1 MSSLV
6 EKAEQT
12 EQEIHL
18 LIDGQFDLPK
28 AVLYSVNKTDE
39 GKTVIVKVG
48 EHGDVYE
55 LLESSDSSK
64 IAKVSDF
71 VAVLTCGWASPITK
85 KDDSDDDDDDNHLAP
100 SQHPERRRVRLVVL
114 ASKSGVA
121 SVLRFSD
128 KPDEIVSDSGNA
140 RGSLADAVSSLY
152 QRGN

>member
-1 MSSLV
+1 M

-28 AVLYSVNKTDE
+28 AILYSINRNDDGDNK
-39 GKTVIVKVG
+39 IVKIR

-55 LLESSDSSK
+55 LLDNSDSAK

-71 VAVLTCGWASPITK
+71 IAVLTCGWASPITK
-85 KDDSDDDDDDNHLAP
+85 NGDDDDDLAP
-100 SQHPERRRVRLVVL
+100 SQHPERRRVRLLVL
-114 ASKSGVA
+114 ASKNGVA

-128 KPDEIVSDSGNA
+128 KPDEIVSDNGQA
-140 RGSLADAVSSLY
+140 RGSLADAVGSLY
-152 QRGN
+152 ENRK

>member
-1 MSSLV
+1 M

-28 AVLYSVNKTDE
+28 AILYSINRNDDGDNK
-39 GKTVIVKVG
+39 IVKIR

-55 LLESSDSSK
+55 LLDNSDSAK

-71 VAVLTCGWASPITK
+71 IAVLTCGWASPITK
-85 KDDSDDDDDDNHLAP
+85 NGDDDDDLAP
-100 SQHPERRRVRLVVL
+100 SQHPERRRVRLLVL
-114 ASKSGVA
+114 ASKNGVA

-128 KPDEIVSDSGNA
+128 KPDEIVSDNGQA
-140 RGSLADAVSSLY
+140 RGSLADAVGSLY
-152 QRGN
+152 KNRK